1 MSTSS
6 SAVTTPPFPSTTLTS
21 GLFPMPTIAPLAA
34 AVTLHF
40 TDSRCSR
47 LSTIRTLPPLKG
59 SVCQP
64 TKLCDRSADGTGLYT
79 QIICHTYFTP
89 NELGSYVSNIFQ
101 YYKSFI
107 GDVSKFA
114 FLTSY
119 SDSACS
125 ALTSYSVIDSKAGV
139 CSTETVS
146 RSFLFDPSSANTA
159 IKQLDLYPTS
169 SCLNPF
175 VAPGEPQTLYW
186 AMFVPSTPPCQ
197 GLWDSTGIVV
207 EFVDPILNAD
217 NSAAWVSFW
226 TSLPVTPVVMMAPPP
241 PPPPPVL
248 PPTFFSGPPPAPTN
262 TSNSSTPE
270 TLTAT
275 ASPSFSTQLPITN
288 VTIPTVNTTD
298 TVASLGGAVTTTS
311 ADQEYPSTYF
321 DVSPTNAAPPLGPGP
336 VVPAPPSDIG
346 GIPGGF
352 GDNFG
357 GGFLGDD
364 GQPGT
369 GADGN
374 GAVPNGIG
382 AGIPLG
388 DGIETGAT
396 PTESNGAGV
405 GPAEGSDVLAP
416 TILYNLSKESL
427 PPPPL
432 LAMRPGGDSIP
443 GDDSANSPP
452 GSGTG
457 LESPKVR

>member
-1 MSTSS
+1 MSTST
-6 SAVTTPPFPSTTLTS
+6 SAVTAPPFPSSTLTG
-21 GLFPMPTIAPLAA
+21 GLFPMTTMPPLAA

-64 TKLCDRSADGTGLYT
+64 TKLCDRSVDGTGLYT

-101 YYKSFI
+101 YYKSYT

-114 FLTSY
+114 FLASY
-119 SDSACS
+119 SDSDCS
-125 ALTSYSVIDSKAGV
+125 ALTSYSVIDTTAGV

-207 EFVDPILNAD
+207 QFVDPIVTPE

-226 TSLPVTPVVMMAPPP
+226 TSLPVTPVVVMAPPP
-241 PPPPPVL
+241 PPPVQPPI
-248 PPTFFSGPPPAPTN
+248 FFSAPVPSPTN
-262 TSNSSTPE
+262 TSNTS
-270 TLTAT
+270 TAT
-275 ASPSFSTQLPITN
+275 TTASISFSTQLPITN
-288 VTIPTVNTTD
+288 VTIQTVNATD
-298 TVASLGGAVTTTS
+298 TVASLGGAVTTT
-311 ADQEYPSTYF
+311 AAAYQEYPSTYF
-321 DVSPTNAAPPLGPGP
+321 DISPTNAPPQVGPGP
-336 VVPAPPSDIG
+336 VVGGPPSVG
-346 GIPGGF
+346 GVIPGGF

-357 GGFLGDD
+357 GGFSGGND
-364 GQPGT
+364 GQPGP
-369 GADGN
+369 GSDGN
-374 GAVPNGIG
+374 GAPPNGVE
-382 AGIPLG
+382 AGILFG
-388 DGIETGAT
+388 DGSGSGAAPAESTGAEV
-396 PTESNGAGV
+396 P
-405 GPAEGSDVLAP
+405 PAESSNVLAP
-416 TILYNLSKESL
+416 TLNNLSKESL

-432 LAMRPGGDSIP
+432 LAMRPGGDPIP
-443 GDDSANSPP
+443 GDESANNPS
-452 GSGTG
+452 GSGIG
-457 LESPKVR
+457 LASPRVR